1 MEGLLCVIMFK
12 EPSFSH
18 RSITFQYSFF
28 TRSLILSGSKYP
40 APEPDSFQP
49 LGSLFLSSSC
59 SSGSVSH
66 HRAFC
71 RELRAFFP
79 ATAPPPHQQS
89 TVFII
94 TVPLLQGLER
104 RPRNQLSSMNNAICS
119 QTVSGWFP
127 WGWCLRGVG
136 IPSRVP

>member
-104 RPRNQLSSMNNAICS
+104 RGARHSFPTGLSSEKCFGHSKLNLEK
-119 QTVSGWFP
+119 G
-127 WGWCLRGVG
+127 
-136 IPSRVP
+136 

>member
-28 TRSLILSGSKYP
+28 TRSVILSGSKYP
-40 APEPDSFQP
+40 APAPDSFQP

-59 SSGSVSH
+59 SSGSISH

-79 ATAPPPHQQS
+79 ATAPPPHQ
-89 TVFII
+89 TVHSLYYHSASPPGTGEEGCQALFPHGAEFRE
-94 TVPLLQGLER
+94 VLRSQQAKLRKGLK
-104 RPRNQLSSMNNAICS
+104 
-119 QTVSGWFP
+119 TDF
-127 WGWCLRGVG
+127 
-136 IPSRVP
+136 